1 MNPDIAILGI
11 KLILVGTIL
20 LFWWVNWRI
29 VGGIFFKEYLKE
41 YPKWSIFIS
50 FVITVISSVYLT
62 NGGVITQLSKWGVE
76 IKKTSIVLFTIK
88 KCLIVR
94 HFFRVQFSPSAPLF
108 HGVLRYLYIRRDKYL
123 TRISVEQFASLISSR
138 DPWWV
143 QESPWYRSPRTRH
156 RVMWGDFLRGRSMGN
171 YLCCRW
177 WLFSL
182 FLDYCWS
189 WSRPRCILAGSAISI
204 YFG

>member
-62 NGGVITQLSKWGVE
+62 NGGVITQLSK
-76 IKKTSIVLFTIK
+76 
-88 KCLIVR
+88 
-94 HFFRVQFSPSAPLF
+94 
-108 HGVLRYLYIRRDKYL
+108 
-123 TRISVEQFASLISSR
+123 
-138 DPWWV
+138 
-143 QESPWYRSPRTRH
+143 
-156 RVMWGDFLRGRSMGN
+156 
-171 YLCCRW
+171 
-177 WLFSL
+177 
-182 FLDYCWS
+182 
-189 WSRPRCILAGSAISI
+189 
-204 YFG
+204 